1 MMAVVKVF
9 IRVSTA
15 LCRRQ
20 TLVSAVPISFDAPE
34 MSERRSINKLIT
46 CGGCGKFVTERKEKQ
61 LERENSARR
70 QLPFALYININKL
83 KTFPP

>member
-20 TLVSAVPISFDAPE
+20 TRVSAVPISFDAPE
-34 MSERRSINKLIT
+34 NTQRKERKKLI
-46 CGGCGKFVTERKEKQ
+46 KLIEKGQ
-61 LERENSARR
+61 E
-70 QLPFALYININKL
+70 I
-83 KTFPP
+83 

>member
-20 TLVSAVPISFDAPE
+20 TRVKAVPISFEAPKKRKAKQKE
-34 MSERRSINKLIT
+34 ILLIKENKV
-46 CGGCGKFVTERKEKQ
+46 KR
-61 LERENSARR
+61 
-70 QLPFALYININKL
+70 
-83 KTFPP
+83 